1 MIARHF
7 LIVIETVFSML
18 LAVAVCPATAKDDGE
33 WIQLFN
39 GKDLKGWKTHPKN
52 PGKWRVERGILISG
66 GKEVSHLFS
75 ERDDYQD
82 FHYRI
87 EAKISDKGNSG
98 QLFRAA
104 FAPGYPA
111 GYEAQINSTFPTD
124 PVRTGSLYP
133 AFDAKLSADQQA
145 KIIVKD
151 QLHKPDEWFTQ
162 EVIARGNHIIIK
174 VNDKTT
180 VDFVD
185 EKNTYTK
192 GHLALQQHAA
202 FGDNPQTVLQVRK
215 IEVKELSRPKTT
227 DGPLAITKRRPR
239 TWQRGLFLHKAISEN
254 ICIIV
259 DAMRCAGNQ
268 AMSAHPDDC
277 E

>member
-1 MIARHF
+1 
-7 LIVIETVFSML
+7 ML

-39 GKDLKGWKTHPKN
+39 GKDLKGWKTHSKN
-52 PGKWRVERGILISG
+52 PGKWRVEGGILISA

-75 ERDDYQD
+75 DRDDYQD

-98 QLFRAA
+98 QLFRAT

-151 QLHKPDEWFTQ
+151 QLHKPDEWFIQ
-162 EVIARGNHIIIK
+162 EVIIRGNHIIIK

-185 EKNTYTK
+185 
-192 GHLALQQHAA
+192 
-202 FGDNPQTVLQVRK
+202 
-215 IEVKELSRPKTT
+215 
-227 DGPLAITKRRPR
+227 
-239 TWQRGLFLHKAISEN
+239 
-254 ICIIV
+254 
-259 DAMRCAGNQ
+259 
-268 AMSAHPDDC
+268 
-277 E
+277 

>member
-1 MIARHF
+1 MIGRHF
-7 LIVIETVFSML
+7 LIVIEMVFSIL
-18 LAVAVCPATAKDDGE
+18 LAVAVCRATAKDYGE
-33 WIQLFN
+33 WVQLFN
-39 GKDLKGWKTHPKN
+39 GKDLTGWKTHSKN
-52 PGKWRVERGILISG
+52 PGKWRVEKGILISG

-75 ERDDYQD
+75 DRDDYQD

-98 QLFRAA
+98 QLFRAT

-151 QLHKPDEWFTQ
+151 QLHKPDEWFIQ
-162 EVIARGNHIIIK
+162 EVIIRGNHIIIK

-215 IEVKELSRPKTT
+215 IEVKELEPAK
-227 DGPLAITKRRPR
+227 
-239 TWQRGLFLHKAISEN
+239 N
-254 ICIIV
+254 
-259 DAMRCAGNQ
+259 N
-268 AMSAHPDDC
+268 
-277 E
+277 